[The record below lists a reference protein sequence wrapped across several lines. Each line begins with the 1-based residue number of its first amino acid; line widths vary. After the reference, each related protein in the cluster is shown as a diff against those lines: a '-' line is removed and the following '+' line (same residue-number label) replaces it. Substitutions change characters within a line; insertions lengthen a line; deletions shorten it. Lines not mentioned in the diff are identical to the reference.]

1 VIRKRPAEERGHA
14 NHGWLE
20 ARHTFSFAAYHDPAQ
35 MGFRTLRV
43 LNDDRVAP
51 ATGFGTHG
59 HRDME
64 IITWVLEG
72 ELAHK
77 DSMGNGSTLKPG
89 VAQRMSAGTGVRHS
103 EFNASETDGLRLLQ
117 IWILPERDGIEP
129 GWEEITFP
137 TETRQGQLRL
147 IAAPEP
153 VDGVLKIHQDARVY
167 VANLDGDD
175 SVSHDLDPGRGA
187 WIQVARGSLTINGE
201 RFDEGDGAAIENE
214 AALVFENGDGAE
226 VLLFDLA

>member
-1 VIRKRPAEERGHA
+1 MIRKRPAGERGHA

-20 ARHTFSFAAYHDPAQ
+20 ARHTFSFAAYHDPSH

-64 IITWVLEG
+64 IITWVLDG

-103 EFNASETDGLRLLQ
+103 EFNASETEGLRLLQ
-117 IWILPERDGIEP
+117 IWILPEENGIEP
-129 GWEEITFP
+129 GWEEIAFP
-137 TETRQGQLRL
+137 VDTRQGRLRL
-147 IAAPEP
+147 IASPEP
-153 VDGVLKIHQDARVY
+153 ANGQLKIHQDARVY

-175 SVSHDLDPGRGA
+175 SVTHDLEPGRGA
-187 WIQVARGSLTINGE
+187 WVQVARGSLTINGE
-201 RFDEGDGAAIENE
+201 RFDEGDGAAIEDE
-214 AALVFENGDGAE
+214 TRLVFDDGDGAE
-226 VLLFDLA
+226 ILVFDLA

>member
-1 VIRKRPAEERGHA
+1 MIRKRPAEERGHA

-117 IWILPERDGIEP
+117 IWILPERGGIEP
-129 GWEEITFP
+129 GWEEIAFP

-153 VDGVLKIHQDARVY
+153 VDGVLKIHQDASVY
-167 VANLDGDD
+167 VANLDGED
-175 SVSHDLDPGRGA
+175 SVTHDLDPGRGA

>member
-1 VIRKRPAEERGHA
+1 MIRKRPAEERGHA
-14 NHGWLE
+14 NHGWLD
-20 ARHTFSFAAYHDPAQ
+20 ARHTFSFATYHDPAQ
-35 MGFRTLRV
+35 MGFRPLRV

-51 ATGFGTHG
+51 ATGFGTHS

-117 IWILPERDGIEP
+117 IWILPEEDGIEP
-129 GWEEITFP
+129 GWEEIAFP
-137 TETRQGQLRL
+137 AETRQGQLRR
-147 IAAPEP
+147 IAAREP
-153 VDGVLKIHQDARVY
+153 VDGELKIHQDAQVY
-167 VANLDGDD
+167 VANLEDGD
-175 SVSHDLDPGRGA
+175 SVTHDLAPGRGA
-187 WIQVARGSLTINGE
+187 WIQVARGSLTINGD
-201 RFDEGDGAAIENE
+201 RFDEGDGAAIEDE
-214 AALVFENGDGAE
+214 ARLVFQDGDSAQ